1 LAIGEAAL
9 ALVLLVGAGLMMKSL
24 YRLLQVDPGFR
35 PNQVLTMTLSL
46 RPNQY
51 PKGAAVRNFW
61 EQLLQRAR
69 ELPGV
74 ESAAVATN
82 TPMTDSHSRNDITIE
97 GMAQPRPGN
106 YPHPDV
112 HIVSPGYVQT
122 LGITLLRGRNFSE
135 ADQEDAPL
143 VAMINQRL
151 AGQFFPN
158 QDPIGKRFMFGHPS
172 TDPPKWLT
180 IVGVVADTK
189 MYGLANLSRLE
200 VYETSRQNP
209 SRQMDLVIKSRV
221 DPAALASVVRA
232 AVYSVDKDQS
242 IASVATMKQLVNN
255 SIATRRITL
264 VLLGLFSAL
273 ALILG
278 AIGIYGVISYSVA
291 QRTREIGVRMALGAP
306 RAGVFRMVIGEG
318 MKLAGTGIVI
328 GILAALG
335 LARLMS
341 SLLYQ
346 VSTADFETFTAVAV
360 LLLLVA
366 LAASYIPA
374 RRATSVEPIVALR
387 YE

>member
-1 LAIGEAAL
+1 
-9 ALVLLVGAGLMMKSL
+9 V
-24 YRLLQVDPGFR
+24 
-35 PNQVLTMTLSL
+35 
-46 RPNQY
+46 
-51 PKGAAVRNFW
+51 
-61 EQLLQRAR
+61 R

-112 HIVSPGYVQT
+112 HIVSPGYVPT
-122 LGITLLRGRNFSE
+122 LGITLLRGRSFTE
-135 ADQEDAPL
+135 ADREDAPL

-200 VYETSRQNP
+200 VYETFRQNP
-209 SRQMDLVIKSRV
+209 SRQMDLVVKSRV
-221 DPAALASVVRA
+221 DPAALTSVVRA

-255 SIATRRITL
+255 STATRRMTL

-278 AIGIYGVISYSVA
+278 AIGIYGVVSYSVA

-318 MKLAGTGIVI
+318 MKLAGAGIVI
-328 GILAALG
+328 GIPAALG
-335 LARLMS
+335 LTRLMS

-366 LAASYIPA
+366 LVASYMPA

>member
-1 LAIGEAAL
+1 
-9 ALVLLVGAGLMMKSL
+9 
-24 YRLLQVDPGFR
+24 
-35 PNQVLTMTLSL
+35 
-46 RPNQY
+46 
-51 PKGAAVRNFW
+51 
-61 EQLLQRAR
+61 
-69 ELPGV
+69 
-74 ESAAVATN
+74 
-82 TPMTDSHSRNDITIE
+82 
-97 GMAQPRPGN
+97 
-106 YPHPDV
+106 
-112 HIVSPGYVQT
+112 
-122 LGITLLRGRNFSE
+122 
-135 ADQEDAPL
+135 
-143 VAMINQRL
+143 
-151 AGQFFPN
+151 
-158 QDPIGKRFMFGHPS
+158 
-172 TDPPKWLT
+172 
-180 IVGVVADTK
+180 VV
-189 MYGLANLSRLE
+189 
-200 VYETSRQNP
+200 
-209 SRQMDLVIKSRV
+209 KSRV
-221 DPAALASVVRA
+221 DPATLTSVVRA

-242 IASVATMKQLVNN
+242 IASVATMKELVNN
-255 SIATRRITL
+255 SIATRRMTL